1 MTIDNVVSFA
11 LKILS
16 DYCGQSVEQKT
27 KQDNPWS
34 VKGKKGENKVIKFE
48 THEGI
53 FSSRSLI
60 FKNLS
65 ARIL

>member
-1 MTIDNVVSFA
+1 MTIDNVVSFV

-16 DYCGQSVEQKT
+16 HYCGQSVEQKT

-34 VKGKKGENKVIKFE
+34 VKGKKGENKIIKFE

-53 FSSRSLI
+53 FS
-60 FKNLS
+60 
-65 ARIL
+65 